1 MPAFKD
7 IAELNAHLAS
17 RSYIEGYA
25 LSAADKTTFEAHGAV
40 ALGSRSTHKHA
51 YRWALHIAAVSGL
64 EDAFKSFAAPAGAA
78 PKGDDK
84 AKEAVKKSD
93 DDMDIFDY
101 GDDDEETAE
110 EAAAS
115 KARRERIAAAAKAK
129 KDKEL
134 AEGKVKKEKEKP
146 AEKSLV
152 VLEVKPWEADTNLEE
167 LWKEI
172 IKYEQDGLQWGATF
186 KIEPVAFG
194 IMKLVMTCTI
204 VDSKVLMED
213 VTDAIEKLED
223 YVQSVQIASMNKV

>member
-7 IAELNAHLAS
+7 IAELDAHLAS

-25 LSAADKTTFEAHGAV
+25 LSAADKATFEAHGAV
-40 ALGSRSTHKHA
+40 ALGSKATHKHA

-64 EDAFKSFAAPAGAA
+64 EDAFKSFAAPAVA
-78 PKGDDK
+78 
-84 AKEAVKKSD
+84 AVKPAAKAAKAD

-101 GDDDEETAE
+101 GEDDAEETAE
-110 EAAAS
+110 EAAAA

-129 KDKEL
+129 KAKEE

-172 IKYEQDGLQWGATF
+172 IKYEQEGLQWGATF

-204 VDSKVLMED
+204 VDSMVLMED

-223 YVQSVQIASMNKV
+223 YVQSVNIASMNKV

>member
-1 MPAFKD
+1 MF
-7 IAELNAHLAS
+7 
-17 RSYIEGYA
+17 
-25 LSAADKTTFEAHGAV
+25 ADE
-40 ALGSRSTHKHA
+40 
-51 YRWALHIAAVSGL
+51 
-64 EDAFKSFAAPAGAA
+64 A
-78 PKGDDK
+78 PKP
-84 AKEAVKKSD
+84 KEVVKKSD

-101 GDDDEETAE
+101 GDDEEETAE

-129 KDKEL
+129 KDKEQ

-172 IKYEQDGLQWGATF
+172 IKYEQEGLQWGATF

-204 VDSKVLMED
+204 VDSKVLMDD

>member
-1 MPAFKD
+1 MF
-7 IAELNAHLAS
+7 
-17 RSYIEGYA
+17 
-25 LSAADKTTFEAHGAV
+25 ADE
-40 ALGSRSTHKHA
+40 
-51 YRWALHIAAVSGL
+51 
-64 EDAFKSFAAPAGAA
+64 A
-78 PKGDDK
+78 PKP
-84 AKEAVKKSD
+84 KEVVKKSD

-101 GDDDEETAE
+101 GDDGEETAE
-110 EAAAS
+110 EAAAA

-129 KDKEL
+129 KDKEE

-172 IKYEQDGLQWGATF
+172 IKYEQEGLQWGATF